1 MKRFTLV
8 ACLMA
13 YVAALPVSARQKK
26 VGNSTLRFCQFIVVC
41 IVISGCAP
49 TVTEPEPPRAVI
61 TFDYTPPAE
70 AIPGS
75 ANSTFAIVGSRF
87 DTPVPL
93 FRTFASNM
101 TKDFGEILTARGF
114 GVRGPFME
122 YDYLTYSDKEESDLI
137 LTAEVEFS
145 SDTSQIAYSKF
156 GYIPRGAVTVNC
168 HVNLIVSESLT
179 NERLWSKSVAIT
191 PFTVNLQ
198 ARNGYPM
205 GVNLASLLKNENKFY
220 SDVAHALEAQYTEIM
235 NKIYGYLDP
244 KQMAIVTTS
253 ARDLRKRKVNR

>member
-1 MKRFTLV
+1 MRQFTLV
-8 ACLMA
+8 ACLMSF
-13 YVAALPVSARQKK
+13 VATLKVTVWQKN
-26 VGNSTLRFCQFIVVC
+26 VGNSILRFCSIAIVC
-41 IVISGCAP
+41 MVISGCA
-49 TVTEPEPPRAVI
+49 TTATEPEPPRTVA
-61 TFDYTPPAE
+61 TFDYMPPAE

-122 YDYLTYSDKEESDLI
+122 YDHLTYSDREASDLT
-137 LTAEVEFS
+137 LTAEVKFS
-145 SDTSQIAYSKF
+145 SDTSQITFSTI
-156 GYIPRGAVTVNC
+156 GYIPGGTVTVSC
-168 HVNLIVSESLT
+168 HVNLIVAESLT

-191 PFTVNLQ
+191 PFTVYLQ
-198 ARNGYPM
+198 ARKRYPNGI
-205 GVNLASLLKNENKFY
+205 NLAILLKNENKFY
-220 SDVAHALEAQYTEIM
+220 SDVSHALEAQYTEIM

-244 KQMAIVTTS
+244 DQMAIVTTS

>member
-1 MKRFTLV
+1 MRRFSVLVCLINSVGDWEVFAQRTNVRIHALRLGILTLV
-8 ACLMA
+8 CTM
-13 YVAALPVSARQKK
+13 
-26 VGNSTLRFCQFIVVC
+26 IV
-41 IVISGCAP
+41 GCAP
-49 TVTEPEPPRAVI
+49 VVTEPEPQRATI
-61 TFDYTPPAE
+61 TFDYEPPAD

-75 ANSTFAIVGSRF
+75 ANSTFAVVGSRF

-122 YDYLTYSDKEESDLI
+122 YDHLTYSDKEGSDLI
-137 LTAEVEFS
+137 LTAEVKFS
-145 SDTSQIAYSKF
+145 SDTSQITYSSL
-156 GYIPRGAVTVNC
+156 GYIPRGAVTVSC

-191 PFTVNLQ
+191 PFTVNLR
-198 ARNGYPM
+198 ARKGYPM

-235 NKIYGYLDP
+235 NRIYGYLDP